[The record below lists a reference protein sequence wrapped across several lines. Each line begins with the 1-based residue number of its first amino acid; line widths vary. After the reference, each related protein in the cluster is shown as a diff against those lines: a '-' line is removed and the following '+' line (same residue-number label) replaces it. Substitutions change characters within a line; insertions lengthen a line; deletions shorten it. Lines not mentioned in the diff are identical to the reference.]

1 MVAAMI
7 LAGGSGTRVGA
18 DRPKQF
24 VEIYNNKPVLAYT
37 VEIYQNNSEV
47 DVIEIVCH
55 SDWMDYVKEMVSKY
69 GFSKVKYIVVGGE
82 TFQKSVINGVRNFD
96 SKLSDNDIVMIHYGA
111 SPFTTQNIV
120 ADSIKV
126 CREYGMAASCTPCYQ
141 LMGTND
147 ADNKSINW
155 VDRDKFVQIACP
167 QSFKYG
173 YLKDIY
179 KRAAAKKLLDSIEP
193 HTTSL
198 MYALGDVI
206 YQSYGN
212 QTNIKITTKE
222 DLELFKAV
230 VINRSAN

>member
-1 MVAAMI
+1 M
-7 LAGGSGTRVGA
+7 
-18 DRPKQF
+18 
-24 VEIYNNKPVLAYT
+24 
-37 VEIYQNNSEV
+37 
-47 DVIEIVCH
+47 IEIVCH
-55 SDWMDYVKEMVSKY
+55 SDWWNYVKEMVSKY

-96 SKLSDNDIVMIHYGA
+96 SKLSDNDVVMIIMEH
-111 SPFTTQNIV
+111 PHFTTQNIV

-147 ADNKSINW
+147 AENKSINW

-179 KRAAAKKLLDSIEP
+179 KRAAAKKLLDSIR
-193 HTTSL
+193 TAYNKL
-198 MYALGDVI
+198 DVLHWESNLSVI
-206 YQSYGN
+206 WKSN
-212 QTNIKITTKE
+212 QYKNHNKRRFGII
-222 DLELFKAV
+222 
-230 VINRSAN
+230 

>member
-147 ADNKSINW
+147 AENKSIPISKNGPLIINPNAIKSH
-155 VDRDKFVQIACP
+155 DIFDAKFTT
-167 QSFKYG
+167 G
-173 YLKDIY
+173 T
-179 KRAAAKKLLDSIEP
+179 KLLLKFRGTYP
-193 HTTSL
+193 L
-198 MYALGDVI
+198 AC
-206 YQSYGN
+206 
-212 QTNIKITTKE
+212 
-222 DLELFKAV
+222 
-230 VINRSAN
+230 

>member
-96 SKLSDNDIVMIHYGA
+96 SKLSDN
-111 SPFTTQNIV
+111 
-120 ADSIKV
+120 
-126 CREYGMAASCTPCYQ
+126 
-141 LMGTND
+141 L
-147 ADNKSINW
+147 
-155 VDRDKFVQIACP
+155 
-167 QSFKYG
+167 
-173 YLKDIY
+173 Y
-179 KRAAAKKLLDSIEP
+179 K
-193 HTTSL
+193 
-198 MYALGDVI
+198 
-206 YQSYGN
+206 
-212 QTNIKITTKE
+212 
-222 DLELFKAV
+222 
-230 VINRSAN
+230 